1 MLGDD
6 VLLAH
11 SIDEAIVLAR
21 DLSTQLQ
28 YSSAA
33 RPSVLGPLTAHP
45 VFSRWL
51 NMERKA
57 ALRDHAGRAA
67 NKTPGQLVLPTAKLP
82 YIEPS
87 QRESDCPVV
96 RI

>member
-33 RPSVLGPLTAHP
+33 RPSVLGPLTAQP

-57 ALRDHAGRAA
+57 AFRDHAGRAA
-67 NKTPGQLVLPTAKLP
+67 AILMGILFCQLH
-82 YIEPS
+82 S
-87 QRESDCPVV
+87 QREV
-96 RI
+96 